1 MLRRSS
7 GKFFL
12 ADISA
17 FFHDPTG
24 SVSYLVADAPT
35 GKAAIID
42 PVLDYDPSSGR
53 ITASFADQLI
63 ASVSQ
68 RQLTV
73 EWILET
79 HVHADHLSAAQ
90 YLKAQLGGK
99 IGIGE
104 HVRQVQTHWAK
115 IFNIENEFD
124 GESKY
129 FDGLFKDGDLRS
141 IGRLPFEIIHIPG
154 HTQADIGYLIGDA
167 AFVGDALFMP
177 DYGTPRTDFPGGSAS
192 ALYRSIRRILD
203 LPAST
208 RLFCGHDYRTPERA
222 YNAWE
227 STVAQ
232 QRLSNI
238 HIHDGIDEAAFVAM
252 REARDARLS
261 LPNLIFP
268 ALQVNIRAGR
278 LPPPEKSGAIF
289 FKIPIDRSGVGG
301 SIG

>member
-1 MLRRSS
+1 M
-7 GKFFL
+7 

-17 FFHDPTG
+17 FFHDRTG
-24 SVSYLVADAPT
+24 SVSYLVADAQT
-35 GKAAIID
+35 GNAAIID

-63 ASVSQ
+63 ESVSQ
-68 RQLTV
+68 RKLTV

-90 YLKAQLGGK
+90 YLKTRLGGK

-104 HVRQVQTHWAK
+104 HVRQVQAHWAK
-115 IFNIENEFD
+115 VFNIENEFD
-124 GESKY
+124 RESKH
-129 FDGLFKDGDLRS
+129 FDVLFKDGDLRS
-141 IGRLPFEIIHIPG
+141 IGRLNFEIIHIPG

-192 ALYRSIRRILD
+192 DLYRSIRRILD

-208 RLFCGHDYRTPERA
+208 RLFCGHDYRTPVRA
-222 YNAWE
+222 HYAWE

-238 HIHDGIDEAAFVAM
+238 HVRDGIDEAAFVAM
-252 REARDARLS
+252 REARDAQLS

-268 ALQVNIRAGR
+268 AVQVNIRAGR

-289 FKIPIDRSGVGG
+289 FKTPIVALDQKVPFMPMNG
-301 SIG
+301 IG